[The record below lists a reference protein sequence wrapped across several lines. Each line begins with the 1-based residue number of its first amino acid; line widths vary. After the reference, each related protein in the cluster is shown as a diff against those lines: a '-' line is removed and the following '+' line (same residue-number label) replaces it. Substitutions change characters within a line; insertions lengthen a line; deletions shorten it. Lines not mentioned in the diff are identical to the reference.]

1 MHLTRGTKSILAIA
15 ALGLVCMAVPAAA
28 ADGPSP
34 TPVSSDATTH
44 QSKDSGFGSTPITDP
59 RQDRLYTAQ
68 DRMAPVLDK
77 YRDVLGET
85 RWDMDTQTLTVELTD
100 GPQGNA
106 ARSEF
111 SKLDLPVN
119 VAFTVV
125 KYSKSELLA
134 AAVEIIRTAP
144 EWARGLSGLSYAGPD
159 TALGTVVL
167 GVDLKDLAAWRKAL
181 PKADAKVPV
190 VVRGEAETGIDF
202 QSRQIDYSPW
212 SGGQTIYGT
221 RSSGSGSLE
230 RTCTAGW
237 TWVRWSGLGDAAST
251 AEHCINTRDGSGNYL
266 GTSYTPWR
274 NLGTEGLVGAAVK
287 TSPSADAALLQ
298 SSGQGYSATVWVG
311 GIDTTDLRPVQSA
324 AASDSIGE
332 QVALSGAATGLT
344 VGTVVATDYPIVLAD
359 GTLRVTILGTAIS
372 ADGDSGGPM
381 LQTYSGSGNA
391 RAKGMLI
398 GLRNYGGSP
407 RTIYTQITRISSFL
421 SASIKI
427 SP

>member
-1 MHLTRGTKSILAIA
+1 MNGKRGTRTILALAGIA
-15 ALGLVCMAVPAAA
+15 IVCMAVPAAA
-28 ADGPSP
+28 TGGP
-34 TPVSSDATTH
+34 TPAPQPSDSSAR
-44 QSKDSGFGSTPITDP
+44 QSKDSGFGTTPITDP
-59 RQDRLYTAQ
+59 RQDGLYTAQ
-68 DRMAPVLDK
+68 DRMAPLLAK

-85 RWDMDTQTLTVELTD
+85 RWDMDTQTLTVELVS
-100 GPQGNA
+100 GPQGDA
-106 ARSEF
+106 ARAE
-111 SKLDLPVN
+111 LGQLEVPVTL
-119 VAFTVV
+119 AFTTV
-125 KYSKSELLA
+125 KYSKARLLA
-134 AAVEIIRTAP
+134 AADELISTSETWAP
-144 EWARGLSGLSYAGPD
+144 GLTGLSYAGPD

-167 GVDLKDLAAWRKAL
+167 GVDLKNLAAWRTAL
-181 PKADAKVPV
+181 PNARAKVPV
-190 VVRGEAETGIDF
+190 TVRGEAESGIDF
-202 QSRQIDYSPW
+202 QSRQVDYSPW

-221 RSSGSGSLE
+221 RSTGSGALE
-230 RTCTAGW
+230 TTCTAGW

-251 AEHCINTRDGSGNYL
+251 AEHCVNLRDGSGNYL

-287 TSPSADAALLQ
+287 TSPAADAALLQ

-311 GIDTTDLRPVQSA
+311 GVDTTDLRPVQSA

-332 QVALSGAATGLT
+332 QVALSGAATGLH
-344 VGTVVATDYPIVLAD
+344 VGTVIATDYPIALAS

-372 ADGDSGGPM
+372 LDGDSGGPM

-398 GLRNYGGSP
+398 GLRSYSGSS